1 MGKETMSPIE
11 GIQNLTALVLVYLDA
26 PPKVDI
32 NKIAGRDGGTKRARK
47 SLLALLE
54 SPVTRRAPLLGSYL
68 AFHSEATICLLR
80 MHCQSRLCLLP
91 LNLLSIPLNSAAPHG
106 EECVRS
112 RFPRCFHFLL
122 V

>member
-1 MGKETMSPIE
+1 
-11 GIQNLTALVLVYLDA
+11 
-26 PPKVDI
+26 
-32 NKIAGRDGGTKRARK
+32 
-47 SLLALLE
+47 LE

-80 MHCQSRLCLLP
+80 MHCQSRLSLLP